1 MISTI
6 QGNVWDRFV
15 SGDTSCFRKLFV
27 SYYKGLFGYGL
38 KLCGDPDLVED
49 SIQDL
54 FETIWKR
61 RENLSHISSP
71 NVYLYVSLR
80 RNIYHALKFKNRM
93 ARLDPDEPSES
104 DLFQINFDTEELL
117 IKKEALKEQK
127 EELQKALNQLSNQQ
141 KEVLYLHYFNGM
153 SYGEIEEILNINRQS
168 VRNHM
173 YRAMTSLR
181 TILDLDIMRLVIS
194 ALFGLKFLT
203 GSMSGCG
210 FF

>member
-93 ARLDPDEPSES
+93 ARLDHDEDSEN
-104 DLFQINFDTEELL
+104 DQFPMHFDNAHLL
-117 IKKEALKEQK
+117 QK
-127 EELQKALNQLSNQQ
+127 E
-141 KEVLYLHYFNGM
+141 
-153 SYGEIEEILNINRQS
+153 
-168 VRNHM
+168 
-173 YRAMTSLR
+173 
-181 TILDLDIMRLVIS
+181 
-194 ALFGLKFLT
+194 
-203 GSMSGCG
+203 
-210 FF
+210 